1 MGLGRGSGSAGA
13 EQFGFQCGAC
23 PGDEMHFVLE
33 FAALQML
40 RDDVPTLFQS
50 VHSMRCFMWQD
61 NMVLMSDMCVMLCAW

>member
-1 MGLGRGSGSAGA
+1 
-13 EQFGFQCGAC
+13 
-23 PGDEMHFVLE
+23 MHFVLE

-40 RDDVPTLFQS
+40 RDNVPTLIQS